1 MSFCTDCGAGLGAQ
15 ARFCPECG
23 TALTAVPAPQSQR
36 TAVAPVPA
44 GAPTSSAAGS
54 QPAPPATAADAWPQE
69 SITPTPTTAPE
80 PAAAPAAAAE
90 HIPSD
95 PTGADTTRTSIKLS
109 QLSPAQ
115 TSAAAKDGLLALGAV
130 SGVLLVIV
138 ALAAG
143 IFAPEGHHGSPADW
157 LRTAVAILGLGAHV
171 PAELH
176 VAVAAGQG
184 VAAGATFVVAATF
197 TPLIVTALIGYGC
210 FWFARRTE
218 LKLASQDVKAAGTAS
233 VLTGVVFAGAA
244 AVLALLASG
253 MPGFGISESLA
264 LDTSTTAS
272 LGANPWYLLPAAFAL
287 TASFT
292 FLGRATALARRRGV
306 TLGQL
311 ASARVS
317 PWLVDLRTAKNLI
330 LGAAAVTA
338 LALAC
343 VLGWLAVHAMFFSDP
358 GSAAS
363 VSASAAPGP
372 GAKTVIGVILGAVL
386 LLPNLIVA
394 GVGFAM
400 GGTLGVSGSG
410 SASSTLLGSTPWVGD
425 LGKGV
430 GLFTGGVPT
439 AAYLILLPML
449 LMALALGIRAAVQRA
464 PGEPYGPHV
473 WRTAALFAGA
483 WVLPAYLVRITTSIS
498 GNAAALSENGDAQ
511 GSAAAGL
518 SVAGIVLVA
527 LVWGTIAALGGA
539 LIARF
544 VAAVLPKAISW
555 LGGSDLDPEWKLLL
569 ADAVLVRGGK
579 IPPRLADAAEDL
591 QGGARPQT
599 PALDV
604 HPERDRLL
612 AVSAASVVA
621 LVLAA
626 SIGYSLV
633 QDNVYGPNAVVK
645 QYLSAVTSHNVPAA
659 LQLLDASTSKNL
671 DKSLLTPAAIGKG
684 PSKVSIGSTTIT
696 GDQATVIVNQTYPE
710 GPREATFTLT
720 REGSAAAIFDTWRLN
735 SPFTQLTIATDNGAA
750 STVLTVNGVI
760 ASADTH
766 PVFPGIYTVA
776 QPKVGLYQG
785 TETQVTATGE
795 GAQDATLTS
804 MLDPSIQQ
812 AADQAVRKL
821 LDTCATSTD
830 SAPTDCPFS
839 YGSFGDLTN
848 VRWSIT
854 GNPTV
859 TVDVS
864 PDGTISLSTTSE
876 GTAHLSAVSTDFFG
890 SKTPVSEDPT
900 ISVSG
905 TLNWGGGDPSTA
917 WISLN

>member
-1 MSFCTDCGAGLGAQ
+1 MSFCTECGARLGAE
-15 ARFCPECG
+15 ARFCAECG
-23 TALTAVPAPQSQR
+23 AAHAATAQPEAPGPALAR
-36 TAVAPVPA
+36 AT
-44 GAPTSSAAGS
+44 GAPSGAADGKTAPTVSAAAWAPTWADVIPAVTPPSASAQPPGPDHVPPGS
-54 QPAPPATAADAWPQE
+54 RGAGISHAA
-69 SITPTPTTAPE
+69 
-80 PAAAPAAAAE
+80 
-90 HIPSD
+90 
-95 PTGADTTRTSIKLS
+95 IKLS
-109 QLSPAQ
+109 QLPPAQ

-130 SGVLLVIV
+130 SGVLLVTV

-157 LRTAVAILGLGAHV
+157 LRTAVVILGLGVHA
-171 PAELH
+171 PAQLH
-176 VAVAAGQG
+176 VAVAAGEG
-184 VAAGATFVVAATF
+184 VAADAAFLVAATF

-218 LKLASQDVKAAGTAS
+218 LRLASQDVKAAGTAS
-233 VLTGVVFAGAA
+233 VLTGAVFAGSA

-253 MPGFGISESLA
+253 MPGFGLSEALA

-272 LGANPWYLLPAAFAL
+272 LGANAWYLLPAAFAL

-292 FLGRATALARRRGV
+292 FLGRARALATRRGV

-317 PWLVDLRTAKNLI
+317 PWLVDLRAAKNLI
-330 LGAAAVTA
+330 FGAAAVTA

-343 VLGWLAVHAMFFSDP
+343 VLGWVAIHAMFFSDP

-363 VSASAAPGP
+363 VSASPAPGP

-394 GVGFAM
+394 SVGFAM

-410 SASSTLLGSTPWVGD
+410 SASSTLLGSTPWAAD

-439 AAYLILLPML
+439 TAYLILLPML

-483 WVLPAYLVRITTSIS
+483 WVVPAFLVRITASIS
-498 GNAAALSENGDAQ
+498 GNAAALSQSGDAQ
-511 GSAAAGL
+511 GSVAAGL
-518 SVAGIVLVA
+518 GVAGIVLVA
-527 LVWGTIAALGGA
+527 LVWGTIATLGGA

-544 VAAVLPKAISW
+544 VAAVLPKPISW

-579 IPPRLADAAEDL
+579 IPPRLAEAADDL

-612 AVSAASVVA
+612 AVSAASMVA

-671 DKSLLTPAAIGKG
+671 DKSLLTTAAMGKE
-684 PSKVSIGSTTIT
+684 PSKVSIGSTTVT
-696 GDQATVIVNQTYPE
+696 GDQATVTVNQTYPE
-710 GPREATFTLT
+710 GPRQATFTLT
-720 REGSAAAIFDTWRLN
+720 REGSAAAIFDTWRLD

-750 STVLTVNGVI
+750 SPALTVNGVN

-776 QPKVGLYQG
+776 QPKAGLYQA

-804 MLDPSIQQ
+804 TLDPSVQQ
-812 AADQAVRKL
+812 AADQAVSKL
-821 LDTCATSTD
+821 LDTCATSAD
-830 SAPTDCPFS
+830 SAPTGCPFS
-839 YGSFGDLTN
+839 YDSYVDTLTN
-848 VRWSIT
+848 VHWSIT
-854 GNPTV
+854 ASPTV
-859 TVDVS
+859 SVEVG
-864 PDGTISLSTTSE
+864 PDGTISLSTISE
-876 GTAHLSAVSTDFFG
+876 GAAHLSAVSTDWLG
-890 SKTPVSEDPT
+890 TSSPVSQDPT
-900 ISVSG
+900 INVSG
-905 TLNWGGGDPSTA
+905 TLNWDGGDPSTA